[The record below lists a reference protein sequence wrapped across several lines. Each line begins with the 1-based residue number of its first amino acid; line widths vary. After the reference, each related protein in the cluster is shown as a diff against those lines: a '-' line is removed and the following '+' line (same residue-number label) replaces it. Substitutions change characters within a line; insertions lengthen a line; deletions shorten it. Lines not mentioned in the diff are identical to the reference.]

1 MLSDLVNLTPALRLD
16 MYILYFSD
24 LLPPPPHPY
33 PKEKIRLHVIMVIS
47 LFLKKKHNFF
57 RLRKLSQF
65 SVCFVYF
72 VHILHIF
79 SITTNIFL
87 ALCQDRTKA
96 IVMTVINFLKPVS
109 CSSLIGY
116 WSNHKLRTK
125 INRTQMHFRDR
136 NLVQSNFGQR
146 TRIVKSDLVYLQGNF
161 LISVQLLYVKKIMI
175 ISWLERSLNF
185 HGPATR
191 IGLFCILA
199 H

>member
-1 MLSDLVNLTPALRLD
+1 MVNLTPALRLD

-47 LFLKKKHNFF
+47 LFLKNNNNFF

-65 SVCFVYF
+65 SVYFVYF

-79 SITTNIFL
+79 SITANIFL

-161 LISVQLLYVKKIMI
+161 LISVQLLYVKKLMI

>member
-1 MLSDLVNLTPALRLD
+1 MVNLTPALRLD

-24 LLPPPPHPY
+24 LLPPPPHSY

-47 LFLKKKHNFF
+47 LFKKKKKHNFF

-125 INRTQMHFRDR
+125 INRTQMRFRDR
-136 NLVQSNFGQR
+136 NLVQSNIGKR

>member
-1 MLSDLVNLTPALRLD
+1 
-16 MYILYFSD
+16 
-24 LLPPPPHPY
+24 
-33 PKEKIRLHVIMVIS
+33 MVIS
-47 LFLKKKHNFF
+47 LFFLKKTFF
-57 RLRKLSQF
+57 FHLRKIPQF

-72 VHILHIF
+72 LAISYIF
-79 SITTNIFL
+79 SITANIFL

-125 INRTQMHFRDR
+125 INRTQMRFRDR
-136 NLVQSNFGQR
+136 NLVQSNIGKR

>member
-1 MLSDLVNLTPALRLD
+1 MLSWLSH
-16 MYILYFSD
+16 Y
-24 LLPPPPHPY
+24 
-33 PKEKIRLHVIMVIS
+33 
-47 LFLKKKHNFF
+47 FLKKKHNFF
-57 RLRKLSQF
+57 RLQKLSQF

-125 INRTQMHFRDR
+125 INRTQMRFRDR
-136 NLVQSNFGQR
+136 NLVQSNIGKR

>member
-65 SVCFVYF
+65 SVSFVYF

>member
-1 MLSDLVNLTPALRLD
+1 MVNLTPALRLD
-16 MYILYFSD
+16 MYILYFFE
-24 LLPPPPHPY
+24 LLPPPHHPY

-47 LFLKKKHNFF
+47 LFFKKKNITFF

-125 INRTQMHFRDR
+125 INRTQMRFRDR
-136 NLVQSNFGQR
+136 NLVQSNIGKR
-146 TRIVKSDLVYLQGNF
+146 TRIVKSDLVYIQGNF
-161 LISVQLLYVKKIMI
+161 LISVQLLICKKIMI
-175 ISWLERSLNF
+175 ILWLERSLNF
-185 HGPATR
+185 HGAATR

>member
-1 MLSDLVNLTPALRLD
+1 MLSWLSH
-16 MYILYFSD
+16 YF
-24 LLPPPPHPY
+24 
-33 PKEKIRLHVIMVIS
+33 
-47 LFLKKKHNFF
+47 KKKHNFF
-57 RLRKLSQF
+57 RLRKIPQF

-125 INRTQMHFRDR
+125 INRTQMRFRDR
-136 NLVQSNFGQR
+136 NLVQSNIGKR

>member
-24 LLPPPPHPY
+24 LLPPPLHPY

-47 LFLKKKHNFF
+47 LFKKKKHNFF

>member
-1 MLSDLVNLTPALRLD
+1 MVNLTPALRLD

-24 LLPPPPHPY
+24 LLPPQPHPY

-47 LFLKKKHNFF
+47 LFKKNIYNFF
-57 RLRKLSQF
+57 CLRKLSRF
-65 SVCFVYF
+65 SVYFVYF